1 MERVLI
7 KNWFVEHSDDG
18 TVVDYMEDTL
28 QDFLRYELASKDEL
42 KEEME
47 HLDKLIEES
56 GEFGRQQ
63 GTVLLCLSPCVCE
76 NGDRHKRTVPI
87 FRAWENRRLYPGGKD
102 DIIVKISRTAK

>member
-63 GTVLLCLSPCVCE
+63 GRQQGTVLLCLSPWTTRDGPFVS
-76 NGDRHKRTVPI
+76 VPMCM
-87 FRAWENRRLYPGGKD
+87 
-102 DIIVKISRTAK
+102 

>member
-87 FRAWENRRLYPGGKD
+87 FPGLGEQK
-102 DIIVKISRTAK
+102 IVPWWQR